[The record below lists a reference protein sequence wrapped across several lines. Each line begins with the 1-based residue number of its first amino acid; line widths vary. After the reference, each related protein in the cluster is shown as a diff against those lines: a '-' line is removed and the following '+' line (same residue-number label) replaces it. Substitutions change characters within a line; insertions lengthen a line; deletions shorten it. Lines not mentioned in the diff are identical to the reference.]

1 MQSVLR
7 TLLKKQNENKAHTH
21 THFTF
26 LQEHGNILNTVPQE
40 IVLLNTKRKKM
51 KLMFLRRICTTL
63 NGVFDL

>member
-40 IVLLNTKRKKM
+40 IALLNIKEKNE
-51 KLMFLRRICTTL
+51 I
-63 NGVFDL
+63 NVFEKNLHHFKCGF

>member
-40 IVLLNTKRKKM
+40 IALLNIKEKNE
-51 KLMFLRRICTTL
+51 I
-63 NGVFDL
+63 NVFEKNLHRFKCGF